1 MFEELQKR
9 LFENDLDTQK
19 SVSETSKSGHFGH
32 TSEIN
37 PTGIVLRNH
46 TFVGY

>member
-1 MFEELQKR
+1 MFEELLKR
-9 LFENDLDTQK
+9 MFENNSGTQK

-32 TSEIN
+32 TSN
-37 PTGIVLRNH
+37 FNTTSIVLRNH

>member
-1 MFEELQKR
+1 MFEELLKR
-9 LFENDLDTQK
+9 LFENDSGTQK
-19 SVSETSKSGHFGH
+19 CVSETSKSGHFGH

-37 PTGIVLRNH
+37 PKGIVLRNH

>member
-1 MFEELQKR
+1 MFEELLR
-9 LFENDLDTQK
+9 LLLENDLAIQK

-32 TSEIN
+32 TSDFN
-37 PTGIVLRNH
+37 TTSIVLRNH

>member
-1 MFEELQKR
+1 MFEELLKR
-9 LFENDLDTQK
+9 LLENDLDTQK

-32 TSEIN
+32 TSDFN
-37 PTGIVLRNH
+37 TTSIVLRNH

>member
-1 MFEELQKR
+1 MFEELLR
-9 LFENDLDTQK
+9 LLLENDLVIQK

>member
-1 MFEELQKR
+1 MYEELLKL
-9 LFENDLDTQK
+9 LFENNLGTQK

-32 TSEIN
+32 TSDFN
-37 PTGIVLRNH
+37 TTRIVLRNH